1 MQKCPQGLRSLLK
14 AHWIRVFSAVLI
26 DGRIILRI
34 YILPEDVGQRFV
46 DRNTRTLRAALEEL
60 ISTVDVSTAAW
71 NGKPSSPR
79 TQFQPWATADDSSL
93 YYIFNTLPSPSPA
106 LKISKGRYNKVAME
120 EVLQNRVHGLNTALY
135 PYQARSAAVM
145 IERETHPSLNL
156 DPRLERRIGPGGSTY
171 FYSPRDIAFFKEPG
185 MYESIRGG
193 ILAETMGLGKTIICL
208 AVILATRQHLPQ
220 MPPQFERY
228 IPERQSVPSLL
239 ELAVTS
245 AGSRSVPLKAQL
257 NRLRQCYKGGH
268 IELSMCM
275 RAIDDHPVEYLVP
288 YVPIRQNR
296 RTEIPPPRRLKLCSG
311 TIVVVPRNLVLC
323 TCNAI
328 INLLI

>member
-1 MQKCPQGLRSLLK
+1 MHKCPQGLRSLLK

-46 DRNTRTLRAALEEL
+46 DRNTRALRVALEEL
-60 ISTVDVSTAAW
+60 VSIVDVSTAAW

-79 TQFQPWATADDSSL
+79 IQFQPWAIGDDSSL

-106 LKISKGRYNKVAME
+106 LKVSKERFNKVAME
-120 EVLQNRVHGLNTALY
+120 EVLENRVPGLNTALY

-145 IERETHPSLNL
+145 IERETCPSLNL
-156 DPRLERRIGPGGSTY
+156 DPRLEHRMGPGGSAY
-171 FYSPRDIAFFKEPG
+171 YYSPRDIAFFKEPR

-220 MPPQFERY
+220 LPPQFERY
-228 IPERQSVPSLL
+228 IPERQSVPSLM

-245 AGSRSVPLKAQL
+245 AGSRSVPLKAQF
-257 NRLRQCYKGGH
+257 NRLRQCYKEGQ

-275 RAIDDHPVEYLVP
+275 RAIDDHPIEYLVP

-323 TCNAI
+323 TCDTSNS
-328 INLLI
+328 LI